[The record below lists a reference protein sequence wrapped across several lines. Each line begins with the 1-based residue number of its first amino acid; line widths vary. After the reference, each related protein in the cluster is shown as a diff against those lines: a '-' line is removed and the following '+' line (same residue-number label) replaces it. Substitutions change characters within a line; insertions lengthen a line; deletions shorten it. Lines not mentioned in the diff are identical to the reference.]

1 MTNFDF
7 VLLLIVSEATQNA
20 MIGDDFSLTNG
31 ILVILTLVGVDI
43 GLSLIKERFLG
54 SNVIWTGCPW
64 SLSTTGVP

>member
-64 SLSTTGVP
+64 SLSTTGAP